1 MSLTIG
7 IDVGGTKIAAGVVA
21 EDGTVLA
28 TSRRESPAEHPA
40 AIAEGIGALVAEYA
54 AEYDVRGVGVAAA
67 GFIDLGRS
75 EVMFSPNLAWRD
87 EPLRQLVA
95 DRVELPTVIENDAN
109 AAAWAEYRFGAGQGA
124 RTLLMAT
131 IGTGIG
137 GGLVFSGPDN
147 DAQNDAQ
154 TDAQN
159 GQVFR
164 GGFGVAAEFGHL
176 RVVRDGRPCACG
188 LHGCWEAYGSGTG
201 LTVRARELALA
212 DPSSAVALLELA
224 GGDADAIQGPM
235 VSAAA
240 DRGDAAALQSFAEL
254 ATWIGEGLGSLAAV
268 IDPDV
273 IVIGGGVSESPWLDM
288 DAIVASFETS
298 VTGFGHRP
306 VARVARAALGND
318 AGLIG
323 AADLARVG

>member
-28 TSRRESPAEHPA
+28 SSRRESPAEHPA
-40 AIAEGIGALVAEYA
+40 AIADGIGALVAEYV
-54 AEYDVRGVGVAAA
+54 AEYDVRAVGVAAA
-67 GFIDLGRS
+67 GFIDLARN
-75 EVMFSPNLAWRD
+75 EVMFAPNLAWRD
-87 EPLRQLVA
+87 EPLRQLVQ
-95 DRVELPTVIENDAN
+95 DRIALPTVVENDAN

-124 RTLLMAT
+124 RALLMAT

-137 GGLVFSGPDN
+137 GGLVLGGPAD
-147 DAQNDAQ
+147 
-154 TDAQN
+154 

-176 RVVRDGRPCACG
+176 RVVPDGRPCACG

-201 LTVRARELALA
+201 LTVRARELALE
-212 DPSSAVALLELA
+212 DPASAVGLLELA
-224 GGDADAIQGPM
+224 GGDADAITGPM
-235 VSAAA
+235 VSEAA
-240 DRGDAAALQSFAEL
+240 DRGDRAALRSFAEL
-254 ATWIGEGLGSLAAV
+254 AGWIGEGLGSLAAV
-268 IDPDV
+268 FDPDV
-273 IVIGGGVSESPWLDM
+273 IVVGGGVSESRWLDL
-288 DAIVASFETS
+288 DAIIASFETS

-306 VARVARAALGND
+306 VPRIARAALGND

-323 AADLARVG
+323 AADLARR

>member
-21 EDGTVLA
+21 EDGSVLA
-28 TSRRESPAEHPA
+28 SSRRESPAEHRA
-40 AIAEGIGALVAEYA
+40 AIADGIGAVVAEYA

-75 EVMFSPNLAWRD
+75 EVMFAPNLAWRD

-137 GGLVFSGPDN
+137 GGLVLGGPE
-147 DAQNDAQ
+147 
-154 TDAQN
+154 N

-224 GGDADAIQGPM
+224 GGDADAIEGPM

-273 IVIGGGVSESPWLDM
+273 IVVGGGVSESPWLDM
-288 DAIVASFETS
+288 ATIVASFENS

-323 AADLARVG
+323 AADLARPE

>member
-1 MSLTIG
+1 MSLTVG

-21 EDGTVLA
+21 EDGTVL
-28 TSRRESPAEHPA
+28 TSSRRESPAEHPA
-40 AIAEGIGALVAEYA
+40 AIADGIAAVVAEYA
-54 AEYDVRGVGVAAA
+54 AQYDVRGVGVAAA
-67 GFIDLGRS
+67 GFIDLERS
-75 EVMFSPNLAWRD
+75 EVMFAPNLAWRD
-87 EPLRQLVA
+87 EPLRRLVA
-95 DRVELPTVIENDAN
+95 DRVGLPAVIENDAN

-124 RTLLMAT
+124 RTLVMAT

-137 GGLVFSGPDN
+137 GGLVLGGPEH
-147 DAQNDAQ
+147 
-154 TDAQN
+154 

-164 GGFGVAAEFGHL
+164 GGFGVGAEFGHL
-176 RVVRDGRPCACG
+176 RVVPGGRPCACG

-224 GGDADAIQGPM
+224 GGDPDGIEGPM

-240 DRGDAAALQSFAEL
+240 DRGDQAALQSFAEL
-254 ATWIGEGLGSLAAV
+254 ATWIGEGLGSLTAV
-268 IDPDV
+268 LDPDV
-273 IVIGGGVSESPWLDM
+273 IVVGGGVSESRWLDM
-288 DAIVASFETS
+288 ERIVAAFESS

-306 VARVARAALGND
+306 VPRIARAALGNE

-323 AADLARVG
+323 AADLARQF